1 MVIMLEKQ
9 KSLRKTNK
17 VTKSNDLIQSTHR
30 LTLQEN
36 RIIST
41 LISMVEPTDEHFKIY
56 KFSVKEFQ
64 DMIGVKGNMH
74 DYLKR
79 IVTGLQEKTLEIP
92 TGESTLVVNWLAS
105 AEYFDDGFIEL
116 EISNKLKPYLLGLKE
131 RFTSYHLQYI
141 IKLNSFYSMRLYEL
155 LKQYQFIKYNNKRV
169 ELDTL
174 RNWLGFIDKDREK
187 YIQYG
192 HFNAKVLKVAE
203 KEINE
208 KTDITFSYTEIK
220 EGRKVVAIE
229 FKIQSKV
236 ASSIETGNK
245 GLPNPEN
252 EKDLKTKL
260 LSLGVSNLQIKK
272 ILYEIPEEQIIRNIA
287 YVISKKEIG
296 EIKKLGGFTYKAII
310 EDYASSEVNM
320 NKGKEKKPIRKEI
333 IPDSILKGDEEDRVK
348 ANGSLE
354 ERQNLFL
361 AKKGSQEEFEKT
373 LLKLYDIK
381 IRLAKSLLEIEE
393 KEELGK
399 QQLREAFEQD
409 IHERLSLLL
418 PLINVEDFKDSML
431 REIYNEVLIKKFEPI
446 T

>member
-155 LKQYQFIKYNNKRV
+155 LKQYQFIKYNTKRV

-229 FKIQSKV
+229 FKIQSK
-236 ASSIETGNK
+236 AALSIEAGNK

-252 EKDLKTKL
+252 EKDLRNKL

-272 ILYEIPEEQIIRNIA
+272 ILYEIPEEQILRNIA
-287 YVISKKEIG
+287 YVMSKKEAG
-296 EIKKLGGFTYKAII
+296 EIKKEGGFTYKAII
-310 EDYASSEVNM
+310 EDYASSEQNR
-320 NKGKEKKPIRKEI
+320 NSEKGKKPIRKEI
-333 IPDSILKGDEEDRVK
+333 VPDSILIGDEEERIK
-348 ANGSLE
+348 TKGSLE
-354 ERQNLFL
+354 ERQQLYL
-361 AKKGSQEEFEKT
+361 AKMGSQKEYEKT
-373 LLKLYDIK
+373 LLKLFDLK
-381 IRLAKSLLEIEE
+381 IRLAKSLLDIEE

-399 QQLREAFEQD
+399 QQLRDSFEQE
-409 IHERLSLLL
+409 IKERLSLQL
-418 PLINVEDFKDSML
+418 PLLKVEDFKDSML
-431 REIYNEVLIKKFEPI
+431 RKLYSEVLADILEPI
-446 T
+446 N